1 MNRRT
6 IVKIGGKVIDDE
18 TSLDSF
24 LQDFARLNGP
34 KILVHG
40 GGKIASDLGKKMGI
54 EPVYHEGRR
63 ITDLPT
69 LDLVTMVYGGLVN
82 KKIVA
87 KLQSLGENALG
98 LTGADGN
105 LLPAHKRPVRD
116 IDYGYAGDIEANEVN
131 GPAIASLLDAGF
143 TLVLSALTH
152 DQQGH
157 MLNTNADTIAS
168 VVAGGLSMQ
177 TNYEVDSL
185 VYCFEQPGVLEDF
198 ETKKVIGHIDLAKYQ
213 SLKNQGVISEGMIPK
228 MDNAFNALKVGVKE
242 VKIGHFSDIATMV
255 LADGKGTKITMT

>member
-1 MNRRT
+1 MNRLT

-157 MLNTNADTIAS
+157 MLNTNADTIAIIYNTKNS
-168 VVAGGLSMQ
+168 FCSYAL
-177 TNYEVDSL
+177 EV
-185 VYCFEQPGVLEDF
+185 
-198 ETKKVIGHIDLAKYQ
+198 HDL
-213 SLKNQGVISEGMIPK
+213 
-228 MDNAFNALKVGVKE
+228 
-242 VKIGHFSDIATMV
+242 
-255 LADGKGTKITMT
+255 